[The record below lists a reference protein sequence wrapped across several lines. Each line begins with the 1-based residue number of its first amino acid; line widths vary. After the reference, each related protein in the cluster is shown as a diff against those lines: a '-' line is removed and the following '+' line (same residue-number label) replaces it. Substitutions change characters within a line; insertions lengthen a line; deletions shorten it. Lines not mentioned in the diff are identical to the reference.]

1 MNNVSKILSGALI
14 LSLAFNGIW
23 AYNTTK
29 EFDKKDKKYHV
40 TVAEKEKQIGDLKVK
55 LEQENKKVN
64 EGAADE
70 NKKEGNPTLDLQ
82 NKYREVANQFVHA
95 YLDYSVQNKGERRN
109 NLLKITDK
117 KVVDVVAPN
126 TDDLGDPNFKSHVN
140 KAAIYINSEGDISK
154 KCTALLDVEYTIE
167 GLENKKTTINSVV
180 KITLEKQG
188 EEIKVVEY
196 NPYPAKR

>member
-1 MNNVSKILSGALI
+1 MNNVSKVLGVVLI
-14 LSLAFNGIW
+14 LSLAFNGILS
-23 AYNTTK
+23 YSTKK
-29 EFDKKDKKYHV
+29 EFDKKDKKHHV

-55 LEQENKKVN
+55 LEQESKKVN
-64 EGAADE
+64 ESVADE
-70 NKKEGNPTLDLQ
+70 NKKEDNPTLDLQ

-140 KAAIYINSEGDISK
+140 KEAIYINSEGDISK

>member
-1 MNNVSKILSGALI
+1 MNNVSKILGVVLI
-14 LSLAFNGIW
+14 LSLAYNGILS
-23 AYNTTK
+23 YSTK
-29 EFDKKDKKYHV
+29 QEFDKKDKKYHT
-40 TVAEKEKQIGDLKVK
+40 TVSEKEKQIGDLKVK
-55 LEQENKKVN
+55 LEQESKKVN

-70 NKKEGNPTLDLQ
+70 NKKESNPTLDLQ

>member
-1 MNNVSKILSGALI
+1 MNNLSKILSGALV

-29 EFDKKDKKYHV
+29 EFDKKDKKYRV
-40 TVAEKEKQIGDLKVK
+40 TVSEKEKQIGDLQVK
-55 LEQENKKVN
+55 LEKESKKVN

-70 NKKEGNPTLDLQ
+70 NKKESNPTLDLQ

-154 KCTALLDVEYTIE
+154 KSMALLDVEYTIE

-196 NPYPAKR
+196 NPYPVKR

>member
-1 MNNVSKILSGALI
+1 MNNLSKILSGALV

-29 EFDKKDKKYHV
+29 EFDKKDKKYRV
-40 TVAEKEKQIGDLKVK
+40 TVSEKEKQIGDLQVK
-55 LEQENKKVN
+55 LEQESKKVN

-70 NKKEGNPTLDLQ
+70 NKKESNPTVDLQ

-167 GLENKKTTINSVV
+167 GLENKQTTINSVV
-180 KITLEKQG
+180 KIMLEKQG

-196 NPYPAKR
+196 NPYPVKR

>member
-40 TVAEKEKQIGDLKVK
+40 TVAEKEKQIGDLQVK
-55 LEQENKKVN
+55 LEQKDKKIT
-64 EGAADE
+64 EGAAGG
-70 NKKEGNPTLDLQ
+70 NKKEGNSTLDLQ
-82 NKYREVANQFVHA
+82 NKYIEVANQFVHA

-140 KAAIYINSEGDISK
+140 KAAIYIDSTGDVSK
-154 KCTALLDVEYTIE
+154 KCTALLDIEYTIE
-167 GLENKKTTINSVV
+167 GIENKQTTINSIV

-188 EEIKVVEY
+188 EEMKVVEY
-196 NPYPAKR
+196 NPYPVKR

>member
-1 MNNVSKILSGALI
+1 MNNLSKILSGALV

-29 EFDKKDKKYHV
+29 EFDKKDKKYRV
-40 TVAEKEKQIGDLKVK
+40 TVSEKEKQIGDLQVK
-55 LEQENKKVN
+55 LEQESKKIN

-70 NKKEGNPTLDLQ
+70 NKKESNPTVDLQ

-140 KAAIYINSEGDISK
+140 KAEIYINSEGDISK

-167 GLENKKTTINSVV
+167 GLENKKTTISSVV